1 MRPLLRSHPNLTCV
15 PVDLQVAQDA
25 AHLRADGM
33 KPPEALIV
41 ATAIASQVRHVV
53 TNDRDWSTKLSSMQ
67 ARLNVVQLSS
77 HLPFP

>member
-15 PVDLQVAQDA
+15 PVDLQVAHDA